1 MEVKIQAI
9 HFDIADKLVS
19 FINKKAERLARH
31 NVNISTVDVT
41 LKVVKPET
49 AMNKEALVKVAVPQQ
64 DDFVATK
71 IADTFEEAID
81 LCLEAIERQLEKKK
95 DRKYPTLRPDDTV
108 TDH

>member
-19 FINKKAERLARH
+19 FINKQAERLARH

-95 DRKYPTLRPDDTV
+95 DRK
-108 TDH
+108 